1 MNAINRDEAAPRRIL
16 VLEDDESLRLVIS
29 RALTRAGFDVR
40 ATASPSSAIDR
51 MARRDADLLV
61 ADVLLGDENFL
72 DRLEELQ
79 HARPDAPVLVI
90 SAQTT
95 AATAIQAVRGG
106 AFEYLPKP
114 FDLDDLVDAVSR
126 ALDTTPSGGRRGSA
140 SNPFP
145 DLIGRSPA
153 MQTAFRLIA
162 RLSKSSAPVMF
173 TGPEGS
179 GRASAA
185 RTLHKAG
192 TGEATLFEA
201 GPDRLSREGP
211 AVFAE
216 ARGAGLL
223 LRRADRWSETVQDM
237 ILDQLSLPDLPR
249 LYVTASA
256 DVREQLAPSLFER
269 LAVGHIALPPLRER
283 GEDRARLFEHFLK
296 KHGRTDLS
304 LTTDA
309 SAFINAYPWPGEVAE
324 LERTAARL
332 AVQGDRGALSL
343 AALREAIGAPSAPGT
358 AEKLEE
364 VVRHY
369 VAARLSEG
377 SEAISEEAGQ
387 VVDRAMIETVLVHCG
402 GVRRDAARLL
412 GLNRNTLARRMASL
426 GMDGGGED

>member
-1 MNAINRDEAAPRRIL
+1 MNREAIAPRRVL

-72 DRLEELQ
+72 DRLEELH

-126 ALDTTPSGGRRGSA
+126 ALDTAPATARRGSA
-140 SNPFP
+140 ANPFP
-145 DLIGRSPA
+145 DLVGRSPA

-162 RLSKSSAPVMF
+162 RLSSASVPVLI

-179 GRASAA
+179 GRASAG
-185 RTLHKAG
+185 RTLHRA
-192 TGEATLFEA
+192 AFDDAPLVEA
-201 GPDRLSREGP
+201 GPDRLTREGP
-211 AVFAE
+211 AVFEE
-216 ARGAGLL
+216 ARGSGLL
-223 LRRADRWSETVQDM
+223 LRRANKWSEAVQDM
-237 ILDQLSLPDLPR
+237 VLDQLVRPDAPR
-249 LYVTASA
+249 LYVTGSQ
-256 DVREQLAPSLFER
+256 DVRDHLCAPLFER
-269 LAVGHIALPPLRER
+269 LAIGHIAMPPLRER
-283 GEDRARLFEHFLK
+283 GEDRARLFEHFLR
-296 KHGRTDLS
+296 KHGRKDTSLS
-304 LTTDA
+304 ADA

-332 AVQGDRGALSL
+332 AVQGDRGTLSL
-343 AALREAIGAPSAPGT
+343 AAIREATGSPSAPDTG
-358 AEKLEE
+358 AKLEDA
-364 VVRHY
+364 VRHF
-369 VAARLSEG
+369 VASRLSDQ
-377 SEAISEEAGQ
+377 SEAIADEAGN
-387 VVDRAMIETVLVHCG
+387 VVDRAMIETVLAHCG
-402 GVRRDAARLL
+402 GVRRDAARFL
-412 GLNRNTLARRMASL
+412 GLNRNTLARRMAAL
-426 GMDGGGED
+426 GMDSGTED

>member
-1 MNAINRDEAAPRRIL
+1 MNAIDQGTAQRRIL

-126 ALDTTPSGGRRGSA
+126 ALDIGTATGRRGSA

-145 DLIGRSPA
+145 DLVGRAPA

-162 RLSKSSAPVMF
+162 RLSKASAPVLF

-192 TGEATLFEA
+192 LGDAPLFEA
-201 GPDRLSREGP
+201 GPDRLLREGP
-211 AVFAE
+211 DVFAE
-216 ARGAGLL
+216 ARGGGLL
-223 LRRADRWSETVQDM
+223 LRRADRWSEPVQDM
-237 ILDQLSLPDLPR
+237 ILDQMGAPDLPR

-256 DVREQLAPSLFER
+256 DVRECLLPSLFER
-269 LAVGHIALPPLRER
+269 LAVGHIAMPPLRER

-296 KHGRTDLS
+296 KHGRTDLTLS
-304 LTTDA
+304 SDA

-332 AVQGDRGALSL
+332 AVQGDRGALNL
-343 AALREAIGAPSAPGT
+343 AAIRDAIGAPLAPDSAG
-358 AEKLEE
+358 KLEQAA
-364 VVRHY
+364 RHF

-377 SEAISEEAGQ
+377 SEAIAEEAGR
-387 VVDRAMIETVLVHCG
+387 VLDRAMIETVLAHCG
-402 GVRRDAARLL
+402 GVRRDAARML

-426 GMDGGGED
+426 GMDGASED